1 MPAQIIYADFK
12 TRTYHKPE
20 TLEQMAVGILE
31 QFTETESFADTAP
44 SEMNPGAYTAPDKD
58 PA

>member
-31 QFTETESFADTAP
+31 QFTETESFTDTAP
-44 SEMNPGAYTAPDKD
+44 SEMNPGYVAPDSD
-58 PA
+58 AS